1 MKISF
6 NKPHFTGKETTYL
19 MQSAASGHISGNGVF
34 TKKCHEFF
42 EKVYGFR
49 KVLLTTSCT
58 DALEMA
64 ALLIDI
70 QPGDEV
76 IIPSFTFVS
85 TANAFI
91 LRGAKV
97 VFADSNAKNPNIDAL
112 QIEQLITEKTKAIV
126 PVHYA
131 GIACDMDIIMNL
143 AKKYNLYVVEDAA
156 HAIDSFYNG
165 NRLGSIGHLSTFSF
179 HETKNII
186 SGEGG
191 MLVINDEKFNERAE
205 ILWEKGTNRAAFH
218 RGEINK
224 YGWLDV
230 GSSFLPS
237 DVTAAVLF
245 AQLENLEG
253 IQKKRKEIWNIYYNH
268 LHELQTKNVVK
279 LPTLPD
285 FATNNGHMFYLVCRN
300 VTERDNLINHLKNND
315 IQAVFHYLPL
325 HISTYFKAKHDGREL
340 PNAERYS
347 DCIIRLPFYFDL
359 DPDDLHYIC
368 ENILT
373 FYQTFD

>member
-1 MKISF
+1 MKIPF
-6 NKPHFTGKETTYL
+6 NKPHFTGQEKTYL
-19 MQSAASGHISGNGVF
+19 MQSAVSGHISGNGVF
-34 TKKCHEFF
+34 TKRCHEYF
-42 EKVYGFR
+42 EKIYNFQ

-97 VFADSNAKNPNIDAL
+97 VFADSNIENPNLDAD
-112 QIEQLITEKTKAIV
+112 QIEQLITKKTKAIV

-131 GIACDMDIIMNL
+131 GIACDMDNIMSL

-156 HAIDSFYNG
+156 HAIDSYYKG
-165 NRLGSIGHLSTFSF
+165 RRLGSIGHLSTFSF

-191 MLVINDEKFNERAE
+191 MLVINDKKFNKRAE
-205 ILWEKGTNRAAFH
+205 ILWEKGTNRASFH

-245 AQLENLEG
+245 AQLENLG
-253 IQKKRKEIWNIYYNH
+253 DIQNKRKKIWNFYYKH
-268 LHELQTKNVVK
+268 LFNLQTKNLVK
-279 LPTLPD
+279 LPYLPG

-300 VTERDNLINHLKNND
+300 ETERDNLINHLKNKD

-325 HISTYFKAKHDGREL
+325 HQSTYFKARHDGREL
-340 PNAERYS
+340 PHAVQYS
-347 DCIIRLPFYFDL
+347 DCIVRLPFYYDL
-359 DPDDLHYIC
+359 NPDDLDYIC
-368 ENILT
+368 DSIVT
-373 FYQTFD
+373 FYQNID

>member
-1 MKISF
+1 MKIPF
-6 NKPHFTGKETTYL
+6 NKPHFTGQEKTYL
-19 MQSAASGHISGNGVF
+19 MQSAVSGHISGNGVF
-34 TKKCHEFF
+34 TKRCHEYF
-42 EKVYGFR
+42 EKIYNFQ

-97 VFADSNAKNPNIDAL
+97 VFADSNIENPNLDAD
-112 QIEQLITEKTKAIV
+112 QIEQLITKKTKAIV

-131 GIACDMDIIMNL
+131 GIACDMDNIMSL

-156 HAIDSFYNG
+156 HAIDSYYKG
-165 NRLGSIGHLSTFSF
+165 RRLGSIGHLSTFSF

-191 MLVINDEKFNERAE
+191 MLVINDKKFNKRAE
-205 ILWEKGTNRAAFH
+205 ILWEKGTNRASFH

-245 AQLENLEG
+245 AQLENLG
-253 IQKKRKEIWNIYYNH
+253 DIQNKRKKIWNFYYKH
-268 LHELQTKNVVK
+268 LFNLQTKNLVK
-279 LPTLPD
+279 LPYLPG

-300 VTERDNLINHLKNND
+300 ETERDNLINHLKNKD

-325 HISTYFKAKHDGREL
+325 HQSTYFKARHDGREL
-340 PNAERYS
+340 PHAVQYS
-347 DCIIRLPFYFDL
+347 DCIVRLPFYYDL
-359 DPDDLHYIC
+359 NPDDLDYIC
-368 ENILT
+368 ESIIT
-373 FYQTFD
+373 FYQNID

>member
-1 MKISF
+1 MKIPF
-6 NKPHFTGKETTYL
+6 NKPHFTGQEKTYL
-19 MQSAASGHISGNGVF
+19 MQSAVSGHISGNGVF
-34 TKKCHEFF
+34 TKRCHEYF
-42 EKVYGFR
+42 EKIYNFQ

-97 VFADSNAKNPNIDAL
+97 VFADSNIENPNLDAD
-112 QIEQLITEKTKAIV
+112 QIEQLITKKTKAIV

-131 GIACDMDIIMNL
+131 GIACDMDNIMSL

-156 HAIDSFYNG
+156 HAIDSYYKG
-165 NRLGSIGHLSTFSF
+165 RRLGSIGHLSTFSF

-191 MLVINDEKFNERAE
+191 MLVINDKKFNKRAE
-205 ILWEKGTNRAAFH
+205 ILWEKGTNRASFH

-245 AQLENLEG
+245 AQLENLG
-253 IQKKRKEIWNIYYNH
+253 DIQNKRKKIWNFYYKH
-268 LHELQTKNVVK
+268 LFNLQTKNLVK
-279 LPTLPD
+279 LPYLPG

-300 VTERDNLINHLKNND
+300 ETERDNLINHLKNKD

-325 HISTYFKAKHDGREL
+325 HQSTYFKARHDGREL
-340 PNAERYS
+340 PHAVQYS
-347 DCIIRLPFYFDL
+347 DCIVRLPFYYDL
-359 DPDDLHYIC
+359 NPDDLDYIC
-368 ENILT
+368 ESIVT
-373 FYQTFD
+373 FYQNIY